1 MKPILAIEN
10 IQRTHTCG
18 ELCIDQTGQTVRLNG
33 WLARWRDLG
42 GLLFIDLRDRY
53 GITQIVF
60 NPQHVDPETMKVAA
74 ALRAETVI
82 GVEGIVNRRPEGT
95 INSKLPTGEIEVM
108 ISRLVVLNRSK
119 TPPFEIT
126 DETDASED
134 LRLKYRYLDL
144 RRRPLQEKMRIRHCV
159 AKAVRDYLDTQGF
172 YEIETPLLMRSTP
185 EGARDYVVPS
195 RVHKGRFYALPQSP
209 QLFKQ
214 ILMIAGYDRYFQL
227 ARCLRDEDLRAD
239 RQPEHTQ
246 IDMEMTFVTPED
258 IWTVVE
264 GMMQHVFKEVLGVT
278 LSPPFLRLTY
288 EQAMDTYGIDKPD
301 LRYDLPI
308 VNLSEEV
315 RGGGFRV
322 FDDTLAAGGRVAG
335 IRAPGLATLS
345 RKDIAELEEVVKKN
359 GAAGLASIL
368 YTEGG
373 VKSPIA
379 KYLSQDALDGITGT
393 TESRVG
399 DAVLIVAADTGI
411 CRTALGQLRITLAKR
426 LNLADTG
433 RFAFLW
439 IYEFPLFEYN
449 PETGRYDAMHNIVTH
464 PYEEDLHKLEAGF
477 NTNCKPGT
485 PEHPWHM
492 IRAHQYDLVL
502 NGTEIASGGIRNHRA
517 ALQRRV
523 LNALGID
530 DQRAQRMFGFLLDAL
545 DYGAPPHGGV
555 APGLDRIVALMT
567 GSDSLRDVI
576 AFPKTTQAQSLMDGS
591 PAEIEQQQLDELGLV
606 IKPTI

>member
-18 ELCIDQTGQTVRLNG
+18 ELRIDQAGQTVRLNG

-95 INSKLPTGEIEVM
+95 INSKLPTGEIEIM

-159 AKAVRDYLDTQGF
+159 AKAVRDYLDAQGF

-345 RKDIAELEEVVKKN
+345 RKDIAGLEEVVKKS
-359 GAAGLASIL
+359 GAAGLATIL

-379 KYLSQDALDGITGT
+379 KYLSEDALDGITGT

-399 DAVLIVAADTGI
+399 DAVLIVAADIGI

-439 IYEFPLFEYN
+439 VYEFPLFEYN

-477 NTNCKPGT
+477 NTSCKPGT

-591 PAEIEQQQLDELGLV
+591 PAEIEQQQLDELGLI
-606 IKPTI
+606 IKH

>member
-1 MKPILAIEN
+1 MKSTLAIES

-18 ELCIDQTGQTVRLNG
+18 DLRSEHAGQTVRLNG

-60 NPQHVDPETMKVAA
+60 NPQHADPETMKIAA

-95 INSKLPTGEIEVM
+95 INTKLPTGEIEIM

-144 RRRPLQEKMRIRHCV
+144 RRRPLQEKMRIRHRV
-159 AKAVRDYLDTQGF
+159 AKAVRDHLDTQGF

-185 EGARDYVVPS
+185 EGARDYLVPS

-209 QLFKQ
+209 QLLKQ

-246 IDMEMTFVTPED
+246 IDMEMTFVTPDD
-258 IWTVVE
+258 IWAVVE
-264 GMMQHVFKEVLGVT
+264 GMMLHVFKEVLGVT
-278 LSPPFLRLTY
+278 LRPPFPRLTY
-288 EQAMDTYGIDKPD
+288 EESMDAYGVDKPD

-308 VNLSEEV
+308 VNLSDAV

-335 IRAPGLATLS
+335 IRVPGLAAMS
-345 RKDIAELEEVVKKN
+345 RKDISELEELVKKH
-359 GAAGLASIL
+359 GAAGLATIL
-368 YTEGG
+368 YAEGG
-373 VKSPIA
+373 VKSPVT
-379 KYLSQDALDGITGT
+379 KYLSQEALDRITGA

-399 DAVLIVAADTGI
+399 DAVLIVAAETAV
-411 CRTALGQLRITLAKR
+411 CRTALGQLRIALARR
-426 LNLADTG
+426 LNLVETG
-433 RFAFLW
+433 RFAFVW

-449 PETGRYDAMHNIVTH
+449 PQTGRYEAMHNIVTH
-464 PYEEDLHKLEAGF
+464 PYEEDLPKLEAGF
-477 NTNCKPGT
+477 NTSCKPGN
-485 PEHPWHM
+485 PDHPWHM
-492 IRAHQYDLVL
+492 IRAHQYDLVV
-502 NGTEIASGGIRNHRA
+502 NGTEIASGGIRNYRA
-517 ALQRRV
+517 DLQRRV

-530 DQRAQRMFGFLLDAL
+530 DQRAQRMFGFLLEAL
-545 DYGAPPHGGV
+545 DYGAPPHGGI
-555 APGLDRIVALMT
+555 APGLDRLVAVMT

-591 PAEIEQQQLDELGLV
+591 PAEIEQEQLDELGLV
-606 IKPTI
+606 IRSKT